1 MDYVKLTPRIEIEV
15 SDIISVHYFEYT
27 KDFAFSGEVHD
38 FWEFVYA
45 DKDELLLTAG
55 GNEVLLK
62 PKQLYLHKPMEFHNV
77 RCNGK
82 TAASDV
88 IVSFSSSSPALMGIA
103 GKVIECGAEERK
115 LMASIIK
122 EARGAFSTPLGDPYT
137 LELLRKDEQDFASEQ
152 LIKNHLE
159 TLLIYLIRGNTDT
172 STVSDYAL
180 MSEDT
185 DTKIGAVIK
194 FLEDN
199 TESRLDFS
207 DVCEKFGVSPSYLK
221 KLFKTNVGCGVMEF
235 YNTCR
240 INKAKKLIREGNMNF
255 SEISMRLDFNSVHY
269 FSRCFKNHTGM
280 SPSEYK
286 ESVLSM
292 LKFR

>member
-1 MDYVKLTPRIEIEV
+1 MEYVKLTPRIDVEV
-15 SDIISVHYFEYT
+15 NDIVSVHYFEYT

-45 DKDELLLTAG
+45 DKEELMLTAG
-55 GNEVLLK
+55 GSEVLLK
-62 PKQLYLHKPMEFHNV
+62 PKELYLHKPMEFHNV
-77 RCNGK
+77 RCNGES
-82 TAASDV
+82 AASDV
-88 IVSFSSSSPALMGIA
+88 IVSFSSNSPALMGIA
-103 GKVIECGAEERK
+103 GKVISCGAEERQ
-115 LMASIIK
+115 LMANIIK

-137 LELLRKDEQDFASEQ
+137 YELIRKDEQDFASEQ

-159 TLLIYLIRGNTDT
+159 TLLIRLIRGNTDT
-172 STVSDYAL
+172 KKVSDLTL

-185 DTKIGAVIK
+185 DTKIGAIIK
-194 FLEDN
+194 YLENSTN
-199 TESRLDFS
+199 TRIDFS
-207 DVCEKFGVSPSYLK
+207 EVCERFGVSPSYLK

-240 INKAKKLIREGNMNF
+240 INKAKQLIREGNFNF
-255 SEISMRLDFNSVHY
+255 SEISVQLDFNSVHY